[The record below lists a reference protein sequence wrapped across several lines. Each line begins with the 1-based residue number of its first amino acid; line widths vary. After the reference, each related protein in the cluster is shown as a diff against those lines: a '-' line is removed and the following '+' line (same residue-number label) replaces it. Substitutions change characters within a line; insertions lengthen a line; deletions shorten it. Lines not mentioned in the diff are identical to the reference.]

1 MSQFAPGECPTQ
13 PTNPFGS
20 STTKHE
26 RRILVVVRRSMAMVI
41 AGVLGAIRKVR
52 TLRGI
57 CHRGWLS
64 PILDGL
70 SKPGS

>member
-1 MSQFAPGECPTQ
+1 
-13 PTNPFGS
+13 
-20 STTKHE
+20 
-26 RRILVVVRRSMAMVI
+26 MAMVI